1 MKGTASE
8 HGWLPHP
15 RPSFTT
21 FSHFLPLGLKIRFFL
36 GNCQEKKLKKSF
48 TKIAATKSFVGT
60 QGDR

>member
-1 MKGTASE
+1 MDGY
-8 HGWLPHP
+8 PIID
-15 RPSFTT
+15 PSLTT